1 MNTARE
7 IVQEVIGAGGE
18 LWPDGDRVRG
28 RNIPRRLAVLVKAD
42 EAGIL
47 AALLS
52 APAPDDYATP
62 ERVAIQGESAEV
74 STLADKPVLSLE
86 EQAEAVLDHYGA
98 DWQRGVD
105 DLRIVAMNHVL
116 AALVEKMGIDATQ
129 PARVQHSADMAQQSA
144 PATITCGSCARFQA
158 GATPL
163 GIGTCL
169 ATTNRLPPRGQR
181 GYLACFPLAPR
192 RCPEYAGAGS

>member
-7 IVQEVIGAGGE
+7 IVQEIIGAGGE

-42 EAGIL
+42 EGGIL

-52 APAPDDYATP
+52 APAHDNYAIE
-62 ERVAIQGESAEV
+62 ERLAIQEESAEV
-74 STLADKPVLSLE
+74 SDLPDKPVPSLE
-86 EQAEAVLDHYGA
+86 EQADAVLDRYGA

-105 DLRIVAMNHVL
+105 DLRIVAKNSVL

-129 PARVQHSADMAQQSA
+129 PVRVDSEQDMAR
-144 PATITCGSCARFQA
+144 PERVTCGQCARFQP
-158 GATPL
+158 GTTSL
-163 GIGTCL
+163 GIGVCL
-169 ATTNRLPPRGQR
+169 ATTNGLPPKEQR
-181 GYLACFPLAPR
+181 GYRAAFPMAPR
-192 RCPEYAGAGS
+192 RCPEYAGSPS